1 MKCCR
6 CPLYHYWSNESDRGE
21 ACAIFGDGWDSP
33 FQYDD
38 KEGTIIGCYLDRHFI
53 EKADAER
60 DEYYASMAE
69 SAVRYFED
77 EPQIIAC
84 PINERAEYWFYEDEP
99 QTEPLQTCSVNGRQY
114 SECSSCEHFRCTA
127 DEPQT
132 DKEIVLDPAF
142 AELSDEQFVEAMK
155 LIEPQTESSPKVPQ
169 EFPKSSQEPQKRCG
183 NCKFLTYRWGKVWC
197 DIKCENPHDVV
208 CDKWER
214 SE

>member
-33 FQYDD
+33 FQYED

-69 SAVRYFED
+69 SMLQYFE
-77 EPQIIAC
+77 
-84 PINERAEYWFYEDEP
+84 
-99 QTEPLQTCSVNGRQY
+99 TENS
-114 SECSSCEHFRCTA
+114 SEIPNNCEHITEDGVTCAKYPACDDCLDNPLNKVKGSERLIKGS
-127 DEPQT
+127 EQT
-132 DKEIVLDPAF
+132 
-142 AELSDEQFVEAMK
+142 
-155 LIEPQTESSPKVPQ
+155 
-169 EFPKSSQEPQKRCG
+169 
-183 NCKFLTYRWGKVWC
+183 
-197 DIKCENPHDVV
+197 
-208 CDKWER
+208 ER